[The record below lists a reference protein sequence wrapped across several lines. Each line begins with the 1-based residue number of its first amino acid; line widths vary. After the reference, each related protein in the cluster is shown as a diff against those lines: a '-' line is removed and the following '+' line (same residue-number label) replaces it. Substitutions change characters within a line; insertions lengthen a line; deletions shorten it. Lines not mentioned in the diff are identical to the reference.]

1 MEKVDPAEA
10 SVRVN
15 TLQNQIETALALTSR
30 LQKISLINYLCAN
43 RQPCRAV
50 AFSFSVLLRR
60 VVQMTFGSLREPSS
74 TTAVTR
80 RGGASGGALSIEY
93 RPAGAASKQGVFS
106 IEDQVQ
112 SLLYVRRLWT
122 IFIEDLAHP
131 ENGLPE
137 KLRADI
143 ISIGLWVVK
152 ESDRLREEKSNDVMQ
167 LVEINRLIR
176 DAL

>member
-1 MEKVDPAEA
+1 MTFEA
-10 SVRVN
+10 Y
-15 TLQNQIETALALTSR
+15 ETVVEDSGQEARGRERQALSLGIDRLER
-30 LQKISLINYLCAN
+30 LQKEQRFN
-43 RQPCRAV
+43 
-50 AFSFSVLLRR
+50 
-60 VVQMTFGSLREPSS
+60 
-74 TTAVTR
+74 
-80 RGGASGGALSIEY
+80 
-93 RPAGAASKQGVFS
+93 

-137 KLRADI
+137 QLRADI

-152 ESDRLREEKSNDVMQ
+152 ESDRLREERSNDVMQ

>member
-1 MEKVDPAEA
+1 ME
-10 SVRVN
+10 
-15 TLQNQIETALALTSR
+15 R
-30 LQKISLINYLCAN
+30 LQKEQ
-43 RQPCRAV
+43 R
-50 AFSFSVLLRR
+50 
-60 VVQMTFGSLREPSS
+60 
-74 TTAVTR
+74 
-80 RGGASGGALSIEY
+80 
-93 RPAGAASKQGVFS
+93 FS

-137 KLRADI
+137 QLRADI

-152 ESDRLREEKSNDVMQ
+152 ETDRLRADRSNDVMQ

>member
-1 MEKVDPAEA
+1 MTFEA
-10 SVRVN
+10 Y
-15 TLQNQIETALALTSR
+15 ETVVEDSGQEARGRERQALSLGIDRLER
-30 LQKISLINYLCAN
+30 LQ
-43 RQPCRAV
+43 
-50 AFSFSVLLRR
+50 
-60 VVQMTFGSLREPSS
+60 
-74 TTAVTR
+74 
-80 RGGASGGALSIEY
+80 
-93 RPAGAASKQGVFS
+93 QGRFS

-131 ENGLPE
+131 ENALPE

-152 ESDRLREEKSNDVMQ
+152 EADRLREEKSNDVMQ
-167 LVEINRLIR
+167 LIEINRLIR